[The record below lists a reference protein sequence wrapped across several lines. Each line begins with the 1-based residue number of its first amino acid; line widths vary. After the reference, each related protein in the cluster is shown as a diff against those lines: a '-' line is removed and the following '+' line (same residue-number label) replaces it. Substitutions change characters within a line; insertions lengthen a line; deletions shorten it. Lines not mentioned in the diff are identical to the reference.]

1 MSWLHTL
8 NPIFEGNFAAAIQPI
23 NSQTHKPAII
33 CATVASSQKPS
44 NWLTF
49 KSFKQSIWKV
59 LNEDKEKYY
68 VLGAQNYFMDQ
79 KIYVF
84 LREPI
89 YCLQSLTS

>member
-49 KSFKQSIWKV
+49 KSFEALKV
-59 LNEDKEKYY
+59 LKVIKSNHFE
-68 VLGAQNYFMDQ
+68 F
-79 KIYVF
+79 
-84 LREPI
+84 
-89 YCLQSLTS
+89 